1 MGAFRDL
8 MADALAQGIT
18 RLRFE
23 VDLPKHFGP
32 DQTDSWTCV
41 AGESPYARG
50 RTGEEA
56 LRNFVEQVKR

>member
-8 MADALAQGIT
+8 MQEAVDQGMT

-23 VDLPKHFGP
+23 VDLPKYFSP
-32 DQTDSWTCV
+32 DQADSWLC
-41 AGESPYARG
+41 ASGESPHARG

-56 LRNFVEQVKR
+56 LRVLVEQVKR